1 MKGLEKLSFRATNNE
16 DPKGAFYE
24 NFLSV
29 YSFYSQGSKVYTGYV
44 PFVNR
49 GYAFYENFLSVYS
62 FYSQGSK
69 VYTGYVP
76 FVNRGYAKW
85 VSSLSKMINSNFQT

>member
-24 NFLSV
+24 NNVLFCQV
-29 YSFYSQGSKVYTGYV
+29 YSFYSRGSKVYTGYV

-49 GYAFYENFLSVYS
+49 GC
-62 FYSQGSK
+62 
-69 VYTGYVP
+69 
-76 FVNRGYAKW
+76 AKW
-85 VSSLSKMINSNFQT
+85 VSSLSKMINSNFQP